1 MSHAN
6 VEEEGSWQKEQQS
19 RGPEAEACLLCSSNK
34 EMDLI
39 KGDGVRWG
47 KGGDKVRR
55 CLSGRRQ
62 ER

>member
-6 VEEEGSWQKEQQS
+6 VGEEGSWQKEQQS
-19 RGPEAEACLLCSSNK
+19 RGPEAEACLLCSSN
-34 EMDLI
+34 ETDLI
-39 KGDGVRWG
+39 KGDGARGG
-47 KGGDKVRR
+47 KAGDKDRR

>member
-6 VEEEGSWQKEQQS
+6 VGEEGSWQKEQQS
-19 RGPEAEACLLCSSNK
+19 RSPEAEACLLYSSNK

-39 KGDGVRWG
+39 KGDGARWG
-47 KGGDKVRR
+47 KAGDKVRR